1 MSKRSAGL
9 ERMRRTRVAIGPV
22 TRRQQVAAVKQI
34 KGMEIAEAVGEKIR
48 AAVRDEVTE
57 QLKTI
62 TATMFDCI
70 DRVVECEAKQNAVLM
85 RRVQDEGDCT
95 VGQAGAETLEV
106 LKIAEVAPD
115 PIDKLESDRDCY
127 EESDTQGG

>member
-1 MSKRSAGL
+1 MSKRSAKP
-9 ERMRRTRVAIGPV
+9 AGPV

-48 AAVRDEVTE
+48 AAVKDEVTE

-62 TATMFDCI
+62 TSTMLDCI

-85 RRVQDEGDCT
+85 RRVQDEGDS
-95 VGQAGAETLEV
+95 
-106 LKIAEVAPD
+106 
-115 PIDKLESDRDCY
+115 SDRPERTEAVEIQPIVDVAQEPCPDGADHLGPDE
-127 EESDTQGG
+127 EESSEGG